1 LGLLELVLQ
10 QSSEKGVA
18 MLKVKDIMSTK
29 VITLN
34 PETDI
39 TEAAKLLLENRIN
52 GAPVVDEEG
61 RLLGIL
67 CQSDLIA
74 QQKRLPLPSVFT
86 ILDGYISF
94 TSMDQI
100 QAQVDKIAA
109 SKVRQAMTKK
119 PVTVGPEDTV
129 EDVATLMVDSNYHT
143 LPVEENGILLGV
155 VGKEDVLRTLMPS

>member
-1 LGLLELVLQ
+1 
-10 QSSEKGVA
+10 